1 MFQIDRTIDLTQHT
15 HMHAHSRQGHT
26 SGEWTLT
33 HSELIVVMFSARV
46 SLSTALSS
54 AGCRVNRKEVD
65 WIHLRLSV
73 FIVSCFCFLGSCV
86 CVRWPRGA

>member
-15 HMHAHSRQGHT
+15 HMHSHSRQGHT
-26 SGEWTLT
+26 SGEWNLT
-33 HSELIVVMFSARV
+33 PSEMIVAMLSACV

-54 AGCRVNRKEVD
+54 ADCRGNRKEVD

-73 FIVSCFCFLGSCV
+73 FIVSCVFFFLSWLLCA
-86 CVRWPRGA
+86 C